1 MDEPL
6 LKVINIKKY
15 FEVGLIGSKRLIKAV
30 DGVTFNVRRG
40 ETLGLVGESGCGKS
54 TLGRVILRIYKPTS
68 GKVFFNGVDITDMP
82 ERKLRRLRRR
92 MQMIPQDPYASFNPL
107 RSVGD
112 ALIEPLLIHGIASIE
127 EAKRLALEMLERIGL
142 VPAEEFFDRRPY
154 QFSGGQLQRI
164 AIARAM
170 LLKPDLVVADEP
182 TSSLD
187 VSVRASILDLL
198 KEFKERYN
206 QALIFITHD
215 LALAK
220 LISDRLAVMY
230 LGKIVEIGPT
240 NELIEDPKHP
250 YTLALLTAIPKI
262 DDYKPKEEVI
272 LKGEVPD
279 ASKVPKGCRLHPR
292 CPYAMG
298 ICRVKE
304 PPMVKV
310 GKDHYVACWRLL
322 RK

>member
-292 CPYAMG
+292 CPYAMD

>member
-1 MDEPL
+1 
-6 LKVINIKKY
+6 
-15 FEVGLIGSKRLIKAV
+15 
-30 DGVTFNVRRG
+30 
-40 ETLGLVGESGCGKS
+40 
-54 TLGRVILRIYKPTS
+54 
-68 GKVFFNGVDITDMP
+68 
-82 ERKLRRLRRR
+82 
-92 MQMIPQDPYASFNPL
+92 
-107 RSVGD
+107 
-112 ALIEPLLIHGIASIE
+112 LIHGIASIE

-292 CPYAMG
+292 CPYAMD